1 MKKILLLSA
10 ILMVIFASVAQQPT
24 KRELKSMRKSIGVSP
39 NFVYIQAGNLLL
51 DSVQYQYESFWMLKS
66 EVSNE
71 MYYQFLNA
79 LQLEGKTNEYEIAKV
94 SKEPWSNQKNDNR
107 HVKYDTSLSYKIYP
121 VVNISYEGA
130 VLFCKWLNSTL
141 IDTSW
146 EYRLPTRAEWIFAA
160 KVDDFGYYSMG
171 GPFIR
176 HINGAPLYRY
186 EILGD
191 EYIYEDENG
200 DAKVFQNKEYRNR
213 ILSFPIH
220 VLSILPNTKG
230 LYNMCGNVAE
240 MVVEQGV
247 AVGGSFEN
255 TGYDIRIESTQSFSK
270 PSHLV
275 GFRPVLVRKK

>member
-1 MKKILLLSA
+1 MKKIFLLSA
-10 ILMVIFASVAQQPT
+10 ILLVIFASVAQQPT
-24 KRELKSMRKSIGVSP
+24 KRVLKSMRKSIGVSP

-51 DSVQYQYESFWMLKS
+51 DSVHYQFESYWMMKS

-79 LQLEGKTNEYEIAKV
+79 LQLQGKTNEYEIAKV
-94 SKEPWSNQKNDNR
+94 SKDPWSNQKHDNR
-107 HVKYDTSLSYKIYP
+107 HIKYDTSSSYKIYP

-130 VLFCKWLNSTL
+130 VLFCKWLNSSL

-160 KVDDFGYYSMG
+160 KVDDFGSYSMG

-176 HINGAPLYRY
+176 HINGGPLYRY

-200 DAKVFQNKEYRNR
+200 DAKVFQNKEFRNR
-213 ILSFPIH
+213 MLSFPIP
-220 VLSILPNTKG
+220 VLSLLSNTKG
-230 LYNMCGNVAE
+230 FYNMCGNVAE

-247 AVGGSFEN
+247 AVGGSFDN
-255 TGYDIRIESTQSFSK
+255 TGYDIRIESTQRFTK
-270 PSHLV
+270 PSHKV
-275 GFRPVLVRKK
+275 GFRPVLVKKK